1 MKIKNKKGTDELQ
14 KHLFIV
20 RNNDMNSFT
29 QKSTTQHQLKATM
42 KLLKGMPWLT
52 LHYNF
57 L

>member
-20 RNNDMNSFT
+20 RTNDMNSFT
-29 QKSTTQHQLKATM
+29 QKTQQQIKPTM
-42 KLLKGMPWLT
+42 KLLKGMLWLT

>member
-29 QKSTTQHQLKATM
+29 QKSTTQQQIKPTI
-42 KLLKGMPWLT
+42 LKGMLWLT